1 MSAPAPS
8 KPCLPCADCPL
19 TQTPAA
25 CASPGTQ
32 RGFCLEATCGIN
44 LSFSATATRNPL
56 TLKIKRELCNL
67 TLKGPCLFKKDSL
80 LFFFFLPPP
89 KEQNESSGCPF
100 PSQTHCFSASRMQES
115 PWSLQGSLVGTICKG
130 LPLNTV
136 LLQFAQRT
144 SISSRSHCSALWAL
158 TDNSQWGCQTPK
170 FYYVHPLTAED
181 KGHMKSPMET
191 TSHGKPRVLCATAEQ
206 PKGVASGEGLGSGVW
221 FIMAGSFKGSC
232 LGEALISLKY

>member
-80 LFFFFLPPP
+80 LFFFATSKRTKREFWLSIPKPDPLFLS
-89 KEQNESSGCPF
+89 KQNAGV
-100 PSQTHCFSASRMQES
+100 
-115 PWSLQGSLVGTICKG
+115 SLVLTRESGGDNLQRAASKHSTPPVCTEDQHFKSVSLLCLVGIDRQFTMR
-130 LPLNTV
+130 LPNAQI
-136 LLQFAQRT
+136 LLRA
-144 SISSRSHCSALWAL
+144 SADSR
-158 TDNSQWGCQTPK
+158 
-170 FYYVHPLTAED
+170 
-181 KGHMKSPMET
+181 
-191 TSHGKPRVLCATAEQ
+191 R
-206 PKGVASGEGLGSGVW
+206 
-221 FIMAGSFKGSC
+221 
-232 LGEALISLKY
+232 